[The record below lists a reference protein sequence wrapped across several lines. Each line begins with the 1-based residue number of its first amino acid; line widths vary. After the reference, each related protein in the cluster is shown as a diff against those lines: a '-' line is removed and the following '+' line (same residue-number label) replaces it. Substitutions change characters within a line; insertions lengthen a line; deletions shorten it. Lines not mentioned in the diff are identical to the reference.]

1 MHDFHPKLQT
11 PICEKLGINYPIIQT
26 GMGWV
31 STSKLTAATS
41 ATGAIGFLATA
52 TQTFPEMK
60 ASVREIQE
68 LTDNPFGINVRTD
81 SPDIEERLNW
91 AIKAGVKVV
100 SFAQA
105 PKPEMVKKLSDSG
118 IVTIPTIAA
127 RRHAEKVA
135 EWGVDA
141 VIAQGQEGGGHTG
154 EVPTAVLIPQV
165 TKAID
170 IPVFAAGGITDG
182 RGLVAALAWGAQG
195 IAMGTRFLLS
205 NESDVPTEIK
215 QAYFEA
221 VVTDTIRTQSID
233 GVPQRVIN
241 SGMVQNL
248 EKNRYLKFPRAVKN
262 ALKFR
267 QATNTSFPDLLR
279 EAITMKKN
287 QEMTWAQIALAA
299 NAPMLTKATMVDGNY
314 EIGIMPTGVG
324 LGVIESAPTVSEIIE
339 EIMTEASQCLRDLT
353 APKGMN

>member
-1 MHDFHPKLQT
+1 MYDFHPKLQT
-11 PICEKLGINYPIIQT
+11 PICKKLGIDYPIIQT

-52 TQTFPEMK
+52 TQTFSEMK
-60 ASVREIQE
+60 TSVREIQE

-205 NESDVPTEIK
+205 DESDVPIKIK

-241 SGMVQNL
+241 TGMVQNL
-248 EKNRYLKFPRAVKN
+248 ERNRYLKFPRAAKN

-267 QATNTSFPDLLR
+267 QATNTSFLDLLR
-279 EAITMKKN
+279 EAIAMKKN

-299 NAPMLTKATMVDGNY
+299 NAPMLTKATMVNGNY

-324 LGVIESAPTVSEIIE
+324 LGVIESAPTVLEIIE
-339 EIMTEASQCLRDLT
+339 EIMAEASQCLKDLT
-353 APKGMN
+353 ASEEKN

>member
-1 MHDFHPKLQT
+1 
-11 PICEKLGINYPIIQT
+11 
-26 GMGWV
+26 MGWV
-31 STSKLTAATS
+31 STSHMTAATS

-52 TQTFPEMK
+52 TQTFSEMK

-81 SPDIEERLNW
+81 SPDIEERLDW
-91 AIKAGVKVV
+91 AIEAGIKVV

-127 RRHAEKVA
+127 KRHAEKVA

-141 VIAQGQEGGGHTG
+141 VIAQGKEGGGHTG

-165 TKAID
+165 TKVVD

-205 NESDVPTEIK
+205 DESGVPTEIK

-221 VVTDTIRTQSID
+221 IVTDTVRTQSID

-241 SGMVQNL
+241 SEMVRNL
-248 EKNRYLKFPRAVKN
+248 ERNRFLKFPRAVTS

-267 QATNTSFPDLLR
+267 QATNTSFSDLFK
-279 EAITMKKN
+279 EAIAMKKN
-287 QEMTWAQIALAA
+287 QSMTWAQVALAA

-324 LGVIESAPTVSEIIE
+324 LGVIESAPTVAEIVE

-353 APKGMN
+353 ETKEMN

>member
-1 MHDFHPKLQT
+1 MDKFHPKLKT
-11 PICEKLGINYPIIQT
+11 PICEKLGIDYPIIQT

-31 STSKLTAATS
+31 SSSQLTAATCR
-41 ATGAIGFLATA
+41 TGAIGFLATA
-52 TQTFPEMK
+52 TQTFTEMK
-60 ASVREIQE
+60 SSVREIKE
-68 LTDNPFGINVRTD
+68 ATEKPFGINVRTD
-81 SPDIEERLNW
+81 SPDIEERPDW
-91 AIKAGVKVV
+91 AIKEGIKVV

-105 PKPEMVKKLSDSG
+105 PKPEMVKKLSGSG
-118 IVTIPTIAA
+118 VITIPTIAA

-154 EVPTAVLIPQV
+154 EVPTSVLVPQV
-165 TKAID
+165 TEAVD

-205 NESDVPTEIK
+205 EESDVPHEIK
-215 QAYFEA
+215 QAYFDA
-221 VVTDTIRTQSID
+221 VVTDTVRTRSID

-241 SGMVQNL
+241 SGMVKNL
-248 EKNRYLKFPRAVKN
+248 EKNRYLKFPRAASN

-267 QATNTSFPDLLR
+267 NATKTSFSDLLR
-279 EAITMKKN
+279 EAIAMRKN
-287 QEMTWAQIALAA
+287 QKMTWAQVALAA

-314 EIGIMPTGVG
+314 DIGIMPTGVG
-324 LGVIESAPTVSEIIE
+324 LGVIQSAPKVSEIVE
-339 EIMTEASQCLRDLT
+339 EIMAEASQRLRALT
-353 APKGMN
+353 ESEEIE

>member
-1 MHDFHPKLQT
+1 MHDFHPNLRT
-11 PICEKLGINYPIIQT
+11 PICEKLGIRYPIIQT

-31 STSKLTAATS
+31 STSHMTAATS

-52 TQTFPEMK
+52 TQTFSEMK

-81 SPDIEERLNW
+81 SPDIEERLDW
-91 AIKAGVKVV
+91 AIEAGIKVV

-127 RRHAEKVA
+127 KRHAEKVA

-141 VIAQGQEGGGHTG
+141 VIAQGKEGGGHTG

-165 TKAID
+165 TKAVD

-205 NESDVPTEIK
+205 DESGVPTEIK

-221 VVTDTIRTQSID
+221 IVTDTVRTQSID

-241 SGMVQNL
+241 SEMVRNL
-248 EKNRYLKFPRAVKN
+248 ERNRFLKFPRAVTS

-267 QATNTSFPDLLR
+267 QATNTSFSDLFK
-279 EAITMKKN
+279 EAIAMKKN
-287 QEMTWAQIALAA
+287 QSMTWAQVALAA

-324 LGVIESAPTVSEIIE
+324 LGVIESAPTVAEIVE

-353 APKGMN
+353 ETKEMN

>member
-11 PICEKLGINYPIIQT
+11 PICEKLGIDYPIIQT

-31 STSKLTAATS
+31 STSQLTAATS

-60 ASVREIQE
+60 TSVREIKE

-205 NESDVPTEIK
+205 NESEVPAEIK

-267 QATNTSFPDLLR
+267 QATSTSFSDLLR
-279 EAITMKKN
+279 EAIAMKKN

-353 APKGMN
+353 ASEGMN